1 MILIAGTQ
9 RRGAEVFGER
19 LAAGLAEKGWR
30 TELVAIGAT
39 ASREGPSVA
48 AVALSNK
55 SAAELGRLDWRTV
68 RVLRRNLRQTPPDVL
83 LAFGSSTLQYGLA
96 ATRAMRNR
104 PAVAYASIGEP
115 LYWATRRHQRAV
127 YRVLL
132 GMVDM
137 VLAVSVRTSDQL
149 SKGLGVKADRL
160 RVVHTGVP
168 SSLLEMERPGAS
180 SELRI
185 VFVGSLSS
193 EKDPMLALDAVARL
207 AAQVPVDFRIIG
219 AGPLESR
226 LREEIERSRLG
237 GVVDLLGSI
246 DDVAPHLAWADVL
259 LLTSRT
265 EGLPAV
271 TLEAAAVG
279 TAVVAFDVGG
289 VAETMVDGVTG
300 RLVKQGDEHGLVD
313 AMLFYAND
321 PQARRVAGEAGR
333 RMVKERFTIEIAVQN
348 FHATLLDLIRG
359 FTRWWRR

>member
-1 MILIAGTQ
+1 
-9 RRGAEVFGER
+9 
-19 LAAGLAEKGWR
+19 
-30 TELVAIGAT
+30 
-39 ASREGPSVA
+39 
-48 AVALSNK
+48 
-55 SAAELGRLDWRTV
+55 
-68 RVLRRNLRQTPPDVL
+68 
-83 LAFGSSTLQYGLA
+83 
-96 ATRAMRNR
+96 
-104 PAVAYASIGEP
+104 
-115 LYWATRRHQRAV
+115 
-127 YRVLL
+127 
-132 GMVDM
+132 
-137 VLAVSVRTSDQL
+137 
-149 SKGLGVKADRL
+149 
-160 RVVHTGVP
+160 
-168 SSLLEMERPGAS
+168 MERPGAS

-226 LREEIERSRLG
+226 LREEIERSQLG